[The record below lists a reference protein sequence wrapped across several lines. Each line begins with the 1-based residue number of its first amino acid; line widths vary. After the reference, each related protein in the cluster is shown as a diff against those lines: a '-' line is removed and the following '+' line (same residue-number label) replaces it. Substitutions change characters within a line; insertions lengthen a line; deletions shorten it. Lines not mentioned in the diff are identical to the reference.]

1 MWNAAG
7 IRANTCSGT
16 HGPSMCQAS
25 SVVDAVDGD
34 TDHTNRGLCTWGLC
48 SSGAIQITTNAAQ
61 GKGSSP
67 KLVLN
72 GVLC

>member
-1 MWNAAG
+1 
-7 IRANTCSGT
+7 
-16 HGPSMCQAS
+16 MCQAS